1 MNKVEVMLPE
11 GYQDSDVILR
21 VKPPTGPEPTPPK
34 FRSFAIG
41 SFGHNGITVKGKLFP
56 YSTLFDILKNHGM
69 SSTIPMTVTLGP
81 TKFTGFDWNPHAYP
95 GKIVRYFDWNGTQC
109 SIVAPSE
116 GRGIYIRVCD
126 MAPGAGEK
134 VLDELA
140 DEIYATWVDPVPVNS
155 FAIYTTNLLHGAFQW
170 QSIGTRQHRKLDTIY
185 INDDVKNTLVQEL
198 KEFYDSADFFDE
210 FGVTWKRV
218 HLFHGAPGTGKTS
231 MVMALA
237 SMYGKNIAKLTI
249 TPQVNSQHVET
260 LFRTLPPNTVLLLE
274 DADALFKER
283 DAESGI
289 DFSTLLNCMDGI
301 ATVRGLVVFMTT
313 NHLDKLDAAFTR
325 DGRVDSSTCFGL
337 PTRDEIKMA
346 LTKFAADFAHE
357 HEAYL
362 DNKAVDTTIAGVQAH
377 IFRRILGKKGTI
389 L

>member
-1 MNKVEVMLPE
+1 MDKVEVVLPE

-21 VKPPTGPEPTPPK
+21 VKPPTGPESPPPK

-41 SFGHNGITVKGKLFP
+41 SFGYNGITVKDKLFP

-69 SSTIPMTVTLGP
+69 LSTLPMVVTLGP
-81 TKFTGFDWNPHAYP
+81 TKFTGFDWNPFAHP
-95 GKIVRYFDWNGTQC
+95 GKIVQHFDWNGTPC
-109 SIVAPSE
+109 NIVASKTGE
-116 GRGIYIRVCD
+116 HIYIRVCD
-126 MAPGAGEK
+126 MSPGAGEK

-140 DEIYATWVDPVPVNS
+140 EEIYETWVDPVPVNS
-155 FAIYTTNLLHGAFQW
+155 FAIYTTNLLQGGFQW
-170 QSIGTRQHRKLDTIY
+170 QQIGTRKHRELDTIY
-185 INDDVKNTLVQEL
+185 IKTYVKDTLVQEL
-198 KEFYDSADFFDE
+198 KEFYDSAEFFDD

-218 HLFHGAPGTGKTS
+218 HLFHGVPGTGKTS

-237 SMYGKNIAKLTI
+237 SIYGKNIAKLTI

-289 DFSTLLNCMDGI
+289 DFSTLLQCMDGI

-313 NHLDKLDAAFTR
+313 NHLDRLDAAFTR
-325 DGRVDSSTCFGL
+325 DGRVDSNTCFEF

-346 LTKFAADFAHE
+346 LNVLAADFEHE
-357 HEAYL
+357 HEEYL
-362 DNKAVDTTIAGVQAH
+362 NNTADNITIASVQAH